1 MQYLEKLCCFFVF
14 ARVFLHMSPNEK
26 YEKYVSAL
34 ISWIAFCIFLSPFLS
49 GDMFRQSYE
58 MWEGNWKMQA
68 QEKIGVTPDEIV
80 RRSELAAEQIA
91 EEIEQ
96 EDIAQEVYEGGTDR

>member
-1 MQYLEKLCCFFVF
+1 
-14 ARVFLHMSPNEK
+14 
-26 YEKYVSAL
+26 
-34 ISWIAFCIFLSPFLS
+34 
-49 GDMFRQSYE
+49 
-58 MWEGNWKMQA
+58 MQA

>member
-14 ARVFLHMSPNEK
+14 ARIFLHMCPNEK

-49 GDMFRQSYE
+49 GDMFIQSYE
-58 MWEGNWKMQA
+58 IWEGNWKLQA
-68 QEKIGVTPDEIV
+68 EKQIGATMEDIK
-80 RRSELAAEQIA
+80 RQSEQAAEQIV

-96 EDIAQEVYEGGTDR
+96 QEVYEGGADQ